1 MTESEDLT
9 AELTTYMRDVSWEI
23 YEMVKIL
30 RGLATSLSA
39 LNETMS
45 SINISLG
52 EIRKF
57 LILGP

>member
-1 MTESEDLT
+1 MENYATELT
-9 AELTTYMRDVSWEI
+9 AQMRDVNWEV

-57 LILGP
+57 LILGA

>member
-1 MTESEDLT
+1 MENDVTELT
-9 AELTTYMRDVSWEI
+9 AQMRDVSWEI
-23 YEMVKIL
+23 YEMVKIF
-30 RGLATSLSA
+30 RGLATSLAS